1 MTDHENAIGVMKD
14 LFGRDY
20 QFALS
25 TAKNNIPS
33 SVWQEWFPNE
43 GQKYQANSMA
53 TLEVYSAG
61 DPAIDATIGLVRKVL
76 TL

>member
-25 TAKNNIPS
+25 TAKKQHT
-33 SVWQEWFPNE
+33 VL
-43 GQKYQANSMA
+43 G
-53 TLEVYSAG
+53 LAG
-61 DPAIDATIGLVRKVL
+61 VVPE
-76 TL
+76 